1 MNMRKSL
8 IALTLIMALI
18 MAFAIPGAAI
28 KIAPYPNPLHDI
40 MYWDTTSAKLIIQN
54 PEGESLTTS
63 WPSTV
68 DLWNYNG
75 TSWTF
80 DLPDGDK
87 FAFSKRVDFNIS
99 TTEGAGSTVRSL
111 SITDTVG
118 AAMAIHEGVYS
129 HITSAY
135 MTGGWCNA
143 VVGVITYS
151 ATGSAGGGMAA
162 SICGEMNMQP
172 AASSGGSYYPFH
184 SYFNFPTSTV
194 LIDSTAFNYAFE
206 KYEAAGAAVA
216 QFDDYGDFWHV
227 VGLTPADGNI
237 LSEGYT
243 TLRCLVD
250 VYDKYLVLSRIENG
264 LGMGSASPNQLNL
277 DATSPLFQLYTT
289 SAVTA
294 ASVVRSAYI
303 EQTMTASG
311 AAIIEGLNVTVN
323 TEFYGGSWA
332 NAIVGKLDFGTDGDQ
347 RSGMAAAICGEIN
360 LPAKATPGGAMY
372 AFDAE
377 IEVPTG
383 STLSLAHPTA
393 FIKMGVWGDAKT
405 EFDDCG
411 YIMHIDGVASG
422 ASDAFYLADL
432 TVTKADGLLKINV
445 NGTAYYLFITTAI
458 NGGD

>member
-1 MNMRKSL
+1 
-8 IALTLIMALI
+8 

-162 SICGEMNMQP
+162 SFCGELNMQP
-172 AASSGGSYYPFH
+172 AASSGGSYYPYH
-184 SYFNFPTSTV
+184 SYFNFPTNTV

-206 KYEAAGAAVA
+206 KYEAAGGAVA

-227 VGLTPADGNI
+227 VGLTPLADHI
-237 LSEGYT
+237 LSANYL
-243 TLRCLVD
+243 TLRILVQPAATA
-250 VYDKYLVLSRIENG
+250 YDKFLVLSHAQNM
-264 LGMGSASPNQLNL
+264 LSMGTAVSPVPIV
-277 DATSPLFQLYTT
+277 ATDPKIGVYTSVAAIAT
-289 SAVTA
+289 GAVN
-294 ASVVRSAYI
+294 SVVIS
-303 EQTMTASG
+303 QVTGGDVTG
-311 AAIIEGLNVTVN
+311 AAYQGALDVTLNAQHQSGN
-323 TEFYGGSWA
+323 WA
-332 NAIVGKLDFGTDGDQ
+332 NAIMSRIIYDPDGDA
-347 RSGMAAAICGEIN
+347 RGGMAAVVCAEMY
-360 LPAKATPGGAMY
+360 LPDKVTPGGSYYCYESNLQAPTSWDGSGAPLTQVV
-372 AFDAE
+372 AFEHYVAGGAALTNLDDNAVLFHLE
-377 IEVPTG
+377 GVSTG
-383 STLSLAHPTA
+383 SADL
-393 FIKMGVWGDAKT
+393 
-405 EFDDCG
+405 
-411 YIMHIDGVASG
+411 
-422 ASDAFYLADL
+422 FYLADL

-445 NGTAYYLFITTAI
+445 NGTAYYMFITTAV